1 MSIAE
6 EAEYVGEAHTKWSY
20 TQIRD
25 WMLICPD
32 ISHTALRLYSILRS
46 MIIEKGDEGLR
57 RLTIDQLCWL
67 LPGPNGKETSRTAVK
82 DAMRVLLDKKLLEC
96 TDDDAKNPSGPR
108 KYIVKDFPPKE
119 YEGWRNAWDKLNA
132 YTPDW
137 RKQAPKAPVAQNGTN
152 GWSEKRHPGSTG
164 VADEGEVVGKTT
176 TGGRKNDHGGRNSVA
191 DEPLTSDSG
200 SLKKPSLKNPPPQ
213 AFRAGARE
221 DATPEAPLED
231 EEEMKSYDEDP
242 SPEARAHYE
251 GESEEGTA
259 ENGPDGLQEGLEG
272 VRRFIASL
280 PGLEG
285 AQEGAYGF
293 LEYPVAEALAAGW
306 TEQALKATLIR
317 HTDVRQARNP
327 GVIPSW
333 YANAFSK
340 IGEAPKPVVP
350 LCAHPGHAR
359 NPVSDPVNGG
369 CLPCNTVLRQ
379 APAVPVRRERIEPV
393 SSDDVVSAADLIRQ
407 AMRNRKFDA
416 REPSRRQ
423 MPGHRAKDQA
433 DQARRQAG
441 ELLRGE

>member
-1 MSIAE
+1 MSEVSIAAAVEGDGHYRTKSHDWLLLCPHLGASEKIALQVLCGLVRDGHQRNLTMAEIGQMLIKGPVDVDEAAKPMSMSGVAKILNRLSELGQITDPLGDPIRVSNRLVSVLRLKAYRLPRHRCSASRNVYDALARIRGE
-6 EAEYVGEAHTKWSY
+6 EAQWDYAVEGVEPVPATPRGDAHNSVPNAHFSV
-20 TQIRD
+20 
-25 WMLICPD
+25 PD
-32 ISHTALRLYSILRS
+32 AHNS
-46 MIIEKGDEGLR
+46 
-57 RLTIDQLCWL
+57 
-67 LPGPNGKETSRTAVK
+67 V
-82 DAMRVLLDKKLLEC
+82 
-96 TDDDAKNPSGPR
+96 
-108 KYIVKDFPPKE
+108 
-119 YEGWRNAWDKLNA
+119 RNAQKSVQDK
-132 YTPDW
+132 
-137 RKQAPKAPVAQNGTN
+137 
-152 GWSEKRHPGSTG
+152 
-164 VADEGEVVGKTT
+164 
-176 TGGRKNDHGGRNSVA
+176 
-191 DEPLTSDSG
+191 PLTSENG
-200 SLKKPSLKNPPPQ
+200 
-213 AFRAGARE
+213 AFLRSSSVSSSSSSVVRAGARE

-242 SPEARAHYE
+242 SPGARAHYE